1 MFGLGQIGCCYAKNK
16 TPVLKH
22 LHEKITKT
30 HPHVSVWLQQCW
42 SRSIHSLG
50 NVTAEAKT
58 TARAAVTS
66 QSVEMEIFL
75 MYAEPG
81 VNTNGEI
88 GILVAIIGSQDPI

>member
-1 MFGLGQIGCCYAKNK
+1 M
-16 TPVLKH
+16 
-22 LHEKITKT
+22 
-30 HPHVSVWLQQCW
+30 WLQQCW

-88 GILVAIIGSQDPI
+88 GVLVAIIGSQDPI